1 MKCLESSSLLAT
13 YPYTLCT
20 LAISVAI
27 ALRLGAWFPSDSSPT
42 TTETKESPM
51 THTRRYA
58 HKQAK
63 ALKRR
68 RLNAQERHV
77 HQQRQAQRDLE
88 ALRQALDDLGLPDD
102 L

>member
-1 MKCLESSSLLAT
+1 MVSFG
-13 YPYTLCT
+13 
-20 LAISVAI
+20 
-27 ALRLGAWFPSDSSPT
+27 LGPIT
-42 TTETKESPM
+42 NETKETPM
-51 THTRRYA
+51 TPTRRYA

-77 HQQRQAQRDLE
+77 HQQRQAQRDIE

-102 L
+102 LVLGPPLANGRK